1 MNPHGLA
8 YNWSWFKM
16 EKNKPDK
23 KENQD
28 CRFSTRWNDKNLG
41 KPIVVDDS
49 SKMKI
54 KPVISYCSPNNALH

>member
-1 MNPHGLA
+1 MYPQGLP

-28 CRFSTRWNDKNLG
+28 CRFCTRLNEKNLG
-41 KPIVVDDS
+41 KAIVVDDS
-49 SKMKI
+49 SKIKI
-54 KPVISYCSPNNALH
+54 KAVITCCSPNNALH